1 MAMDRNH
8 QSGYVNVLPEGSVVE
23 DVIAYA
29 FRDLEYCQYCE
40 RLTLS
45 DEVRRRSL
53 LRVKEEEMAISDELP
68 S

>member
-29 FRDLEYCQYCE
+29 FRDLEYSQYCE

-53 LRVKEEEMAISDELP
+53 LRVKEEKMAIIDELP